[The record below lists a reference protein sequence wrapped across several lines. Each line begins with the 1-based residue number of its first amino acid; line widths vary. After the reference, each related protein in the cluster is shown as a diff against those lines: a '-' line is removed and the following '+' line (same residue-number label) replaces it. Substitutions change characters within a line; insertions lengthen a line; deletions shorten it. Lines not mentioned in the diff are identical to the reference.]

1 VERRVVLEYVAAAI
15 EGLPSAG
22 VRRVGIDGVDGAGKT
37 MFADE
42 LGSVLTQRGT
52 PVVRAS
58 IDGFHRPQAERWVRG
73 RESPEGFYLDSY
85 DYPRVRSEL
94 LDPLA
99 PGGNRRIRRAI
110 HDHRTDQLVD
120 SPVEVIGDGSVL
132 ILDGIFLH
140 RPELIDVWDLSVFLH
155 VPTAVSVARC
165 AERDGPAPEATRRY
179 VDGQR
184 LYLDACRPA
193 ERATIVIDNTDLGA
207 PVILRATPGG

>member
-1 VERRVVLEYVAAAI
+1 LDDIAASI
-15 EGLPSAG
+15 EALPSAG

-37 MFADE
+37 TFADE
-42 LGSVLTQRGT
+42 LGSVLTERGAH
-52 PVVRAS
+52 VVRAS

-85 DYPRVRSEL
+85 DYPSVHSEL
-94 LDPLA
+94 LDPLG
-99 PGGNRRIRRAI
+99 PGGNRRIRRAV
-110 HDHRTDQLVD
+110 HDHRTDEPVN

-132 ILDGIFLH
+132 VLDGIFLH

-165 AERDGPAPEATRRY
+165 AERDGTPPEGSRRY

-184 LYLDACRPA
+184 IYLDRCQPHTH
-193 ERATIVIDNTDLGA
+193 ATIVIDNTDLVA
-207 PVILRATPGG
+207 PDILWQAPQRYATGE